1 MLFMPEQTNA
11 MLLTKTETTT
21 EQQNKHH
28 DVDAI
33 HVVDAGKGEKKVL
46 MILEQNKSHVV
57 DARTKRKT

>member
-11 MLLTKTETTT
+11 MSLTKTETTT

-33 HVVDAGKGEKKVL
+33 HVVDAGKGEKKS
-46 MILEQNKSHVV
+46 IN
-57 DARTKRKT
+57 DTGTKQKPFC